1 VAGEKVKPT
10 YYPHSTRA
18 MFSYLQ

>member
-1 VAGEKVKPT
+1 VACEKVKPT